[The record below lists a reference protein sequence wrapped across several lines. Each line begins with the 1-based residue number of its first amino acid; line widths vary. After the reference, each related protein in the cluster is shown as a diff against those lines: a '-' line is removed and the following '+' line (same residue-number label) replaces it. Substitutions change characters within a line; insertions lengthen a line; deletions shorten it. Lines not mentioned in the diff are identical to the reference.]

1 MEITKEEIQR
11 LAELGRIKITAKE
24 AEQYRKEAK
33 EIVGFFDE
41 IKEAEVG
48 VSGGDVAGESKNVS
62 ETIRDEE
69 RIDRGTNK
77 ESEQFMAK
85 EKGYLKVPKVF

>member
-11 LAELGRIKITAKE
+11 LAELGRVKITEKE
-24 AEQYRKEAK
+24 AERYKKEAK

-41 IKEAEVG
+41 IKEVETDGGEAEQ
-48 VSGGDVAGESKNVS
+48 ERENTS
-62 ETIRDEE
+62 EAVRDEE
-69 RIDRGTNK
+69 RIDVGTDK
-77 ESEQFMAK
+77 EPEQFIAK